1 MSGLTCA
8 TAPGVEFS
16 SYDDLKQH
24 YKTDWHRYN
33 LKRKVAGLPMVS
45 LDLFERVVNHATAL
59 QESAER
65 PASTAHLKADKERRR
80 PSTRRTRCV
89 LN

>member
-8 TAPGVEFS
+8 TAPGMEFA

-33 LKRKVAGLPMVS
+33 LKRKAS
-45 LDLFERVVNHATAL
+45 LRQTRARATLGA
-59 QESAER
+59 
-65 PASTAHLKADKERRR
+65 RR
-80 PSTRRTRCV
+80 
-89 LN
+89 

>member
-8 TAPGVEFS
+8 TAPGMEFA

-33 LKRKVAGLPMVS
+33 LKRKVRPRLACATVPWS
-45 LDLFERVVNHATAL
+45 PSADDPRVGGA
-59 QESAER
+59 
-65 PASTAHLKADKERRR
+65 
-80 PSTRRTRCV
+80 RCRWR
-89 LN
+89 LCPW